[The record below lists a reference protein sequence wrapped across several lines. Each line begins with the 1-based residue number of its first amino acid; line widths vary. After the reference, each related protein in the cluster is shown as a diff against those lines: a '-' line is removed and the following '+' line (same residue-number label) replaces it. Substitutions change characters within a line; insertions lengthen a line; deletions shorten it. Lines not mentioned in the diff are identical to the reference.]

1 MLKIPPFTARPA
13 AVANTADVPSP
24 HAQAHLVHPNYRP
37 DIDGLRGIAV
47 LSVVLFHA
55 FPTFLQG
62 GFVGVDIFFVISGFL
77 ISTIIF
83 GSLARGSFSFTE
95 FYVRRIRRIFPA
107 LLVVLVAVVGFGWFT
122 LLADEYKHL
131 GKHLYGGAGFFAN
144 FLLQREAGYF
154 DTSAESKP
162 LLHLWSLSVEEQ
174 FYIAW
179 PFLLWLAWR
188 LRVRLLPVI
197 LLLLGASFVLN
208 VASLAGNPVATF
220 YSPQTR
226 FWELLGGA
234 LLAYLPLRKQGSAA
248 AGRPL
253 VSANA
258 RAWLGGCLMAFALLL
273 ISRERGFPGWWAAMP
288 TLGAALLIS
297 AGTGAWVNRHIL
309 SSRVLVAFG
318 LISYPLY
325 LWHWPLLAF
334 ARVIGGEEA
343 GLALRCGAVALSVA
357 FAWLTWRVVER
368 PLRFGPHGQAK
379 ALVLAALMLGAGTAG
394 YFLFEKEGLPAREIV
409 QANYRGDAG
418 GVPDEAEACRG
429 LDRNTRKLFL
439 CLHDRRAAPRYA
451 LLGDSKAIALYPGLM
466 RTSGDAG
473 RWLVLSSGRSGPLL
487 PVLSDNAIYGNYQKK
502 PVNVALELIAGKPE
516 IETVV
521 LAVSTRALFQL
532 SRDDTIEDLPASA
545 NYAAA
550 RDGLRAAVGY
560 LAKAGKRVVL
570 LVDNPTLPD
579 PKVCVRRTTALT
591 GLNALFGLE
600 TPLIRPHCEL
610 PLALH
615 LQRAKPYRD
624 LLRELE
630 AHFAGKVEVFD
641 PSPLL
646 CDMARGV
653 CPPVMDGR
661 LVYGFTD
668 HVSDHSAGL
677 IGRELN
683 AHLAQRSAPAAR

>member
-1 MLKIPPFTARPA
+1 MAQNTPSSARPG
-13 AVANTADVPSP
+13 AVANTSDAPP
-24 HAQAHLVHPNYRP
+24 LHAEPHLVHPNYRP

-47 LSVVLFHA
+47 LSVVVFHA
-55 FPTFLQG
+55 FPAFLQG

-107 LLVVLVAVVGFGWFT
+107 LLVVLVGAGAFGWFT

-188 LRVRLLPVI
+188 LRVRPLLFI
-197 LLLLGASFVLN
+197 MLLVGVSFVLN
-208 VASLAGNPVATF
+208 VTSLAGNPVATF

-226 FWELLGGA
+226 FWELLVGA
-234 LLAYLPLRKQGSAA
+234 LLACLQLRAQGRAAPASPLLSAD
-248 AGRPL
+248 
-253 VSANA
+253 A
-258 RAWLGGCLMAFALLL
+258 RSWLGGSLMALALLL

-288 TLGAALLIS
+288 TIGAALLIS
-297 AGTGAWVNRHIL
+297 AGADAWVNRHIL

-325 LWHWPLLAF
+325 LWHWPILAF
-334 ARVIGGEEA
+334 ARVIGGEES

-357 FAWLTWRVVER
+357 FAWLTWRLIER
-368 PLRFGPHGQAK
+368 PLRFGPRGRAK
-379 ALVLAALMLGAGTAG
+379 ALALATLMLGVGTGG
-394 YFLFEKEGLPAREIV
+394 YLLFEKEGLPTREVV
-409 QANYRGDAG
+409 QANYHGDEG
-418 GVPDEAEACRG
+418 GVPDEAAACGG
-429 LDRNTRKLFL
+429 LDQAIRKLFL
-439 CLHDRRAAPRYA
+439 CRQDTRATPRYA

-487 PVLSDNAIYGNYQKK
+487 PVLSDHAIYRQYQKK
-502 PVNVALELIAGKPE
+502 PVDVALELIAGKPE

-521 LAVSTRALFQL
+521 LAISTRALFQL
-532 SRDDTIEDLPASA
+532 SREDTIEDLPATT

-550 RDGLRAAVGY
+550 RDGLLGSVGY
-560 LAKAGKRVVL
+560 LVKAGKRVVL

-579 PKVCVRRTTALT
+579 PKVCVRRTTALS
-591 GLNALFGLE
+591 GLNAWFGLE
-600 TPLIRPHCEL
+600 TPLVRPHCEL
-610 PLALH
+610 PLALQ
-615 LQRAKPYRD
+615 LERSQPYRA
-624 LLRELE
+624 LLGEIE
-630 AHFAGKVEVFD
+630 ARFAGRVELFD

-661 LVYGFTD
+661 LMYGFTD
-668 HVSDHSAGL
+668 HISDHSAGL
-677 IGRELN
+677 VGRALN
-683 AHLAQRSAPAAR
+683 AHLARRSAPTTH

>member
-1 MLKIPPFTARPA
+1 MPKSS
-13 AVANTADVPSP
+13 SP
-24 HAQAHLVHPNYRP
+24 HPHLSHPSYRP

-55 FPTFLQG
+55 FPAVLPG

-83 GSLARGSFSFTE
+83 SNLARGSFSFTE

-107 LLVVLVAVVGFGWFT
+107 LLVVLLAVAGFGWFT

-154 DTSAESKP
+154 DTSTESKP

-188 LRVRLLPVI
+188 LRVRPLPFIV
-197 LLLLGASFVLN
+197 LLLGASFVLN
-208 VASLAGNPVATF
+208 VTSLAGNPVAAF

-226 FWELLGGA
+226 FWELLVGA
-234 LLAYLPLRKQGSAA
+234 LLAYLPLRTQGGASPT
-248 AGRPL
+248 RPL
-253 VSANA
+253 LSADG
-258 RAWLGGCLMAFALLL
+258 RSWLGGGLMALALLL
-273 ISRERGFPGWWAAMP
+273 ISRERGFPGWWAALP
-288 TLGAALLIS
+288 TVGAALLIS
-297 AGTGAWVNRHIL
+297 AGAGARVNRLIL

-343 GLALRCGAVALSVA
+343 GLALRSGAVALAVA
-357 FAWLTWRVVER
+357 LAWLTWRVVER
-368 PLRFGPHGQAK
+368 PLRFGPRGRAK
-379 ALVLAALMLGAGTAG
+379 ALALASVMLGVGTAG
-394 YFLFEKEGLPAREIV
+394 YMLFEKEGLPARAVV
-409 QANYRGDAG
+409 QANYGGDAG
-418 GVPDEAEACRG
+418 GVPAGAEACPEP
-429 LDRNTRKLFL
+429 DREIRKLFL
-439 CLHDRRAAPRYA
+439 CVQDRRAAPRYA

-487 PVLSDNAIYGNYQKK
+487 PVLSDSAIYRNYQKR
-502 PVNVALELIAGKPE
+502 PAQVALERVAGKPE
-516 IETVV
+516 IETVL

-532 SRDDTIEDLPASA
+532 QRDDTIEDLPASA

-550 RDGLRAAVGY
+550 RDGLLTSVGY
-560 LAKAGKRVVL
+560 LVKAGKKVVL

-579 PKVCVRRTTALT
+579 PKVCVRRTTVLPV
-591 GLNALFGLE
+591 LNAAFGLQ

-610 PLALH
+610 PLALQ
-615 LQRAKPYRD
+615 LERSQPYRA
-624 LLRELE
+624 LLGEIE
-630 AHFAGKVEVFD
+630 ARFAGKVELFD
-641 PSPLL
+641 PTALL

-653 CPPVMDGR
+653 CPPVMNGR

-677 IGRELN
+677 IGRALN
-683 AHLAQRSAPAAR
+683 ARLAQQSAPAAR